1 MWWTNRPILKA
12 LFLDIGNLGGEV
24 GDGHGHLARGGGS
37 QLHLEKQRICP
48 SVTVGFLQRSRIRFL
63 LVRGLDFFKVHYIF
77 CSMYCISCDT
87 LAYLRKVFS
96 LGLPSSMAVFSRA
109 GAFWIRPAI
118 LTRLCDFSET
128 AQNTFPPPSS
138 LGPRLFP
145 ALQFQLLCCV
155 VFLRALPPPLLLLVK
170 VHKVLRR
177 GRLLQER
184 SMLMFMWKIVR
195 RVKKRDYLIPCPAE
209 VRMRE
214 LRRGQTG
221 VTVGVGVPVALVVR
235 CTGYRCTSVQVSGGV
250 QVYLNRRMVCICHLV
265 LIHELPP
272 TMSPVKVHPGPD
284 LSRKTSST

>member
-1 MWWTNRPILKA
+1 
-12 LFLDIGNLGGEV
+12 
-24 GDGHGHLARGGGS
+24 
-37 QLHLEKQRICP
+37 
-48 SVTVGFLQRSRIRFL
+48 
-63 LVRGLDFFKVHYIF
+63 
-77 CSMYCISCDT
+77 MYCISCDT

-109 GAFWIRPAI
+109 GAFWMRPAI
-118 LTRLCDFSET
+118 PTRLCDFSET

-145 ALQFQLLCCV
+145 ALQFQLLCRV

-184 SMLMFMWKIVR
+184 SMLMFICKIVR
-195 RVKKRDYLIPCPAE
+195 RVKKRKGDHLIPCPAK

-214 LRRGQTG
+214 LSRGQTG

-235 CTGYRCTSVQVSGGV
+235 CTG
-250 QVYLNRRMVCICHLV
+250 
-265 LIHELPP
+265 
-272 TMSPVKVHPGPD
+272 
-284 LSRKTSST
+284 